1 MSNRFYPKGAEKL
14 LSAQINFSTDT
25 IKVALVTNAYT
36 FSAAHEFLSQITTVG
51 TAQTLEGKTV
61 TGGVLD
67 GDDVAFGAMAAGA
80 ICKAVALYKDTGN
93 AATSPL
99 LCYLDDISGFPFST
113 NGGELSIQWSDG
125 PSKILSLV

>member
-36 FSAAHEFLSQITTVG
+36 FSAAHEFLNQITTVG
-51 TAQTLEGKTV
+51 TAQTLAGKTV

-67 GDDVAFGAMAAGA
+67 GDDAAFGAIASGST
-80 ICKAVALYKDTGN
+80 VQALAFYKDTGN
-93 AATSPL
+93 PSTSPL
-99 LCYLDDISGFPFST
+99 LFYLDEVTGFPFAT
-113 NGGELSIQWSDG
+113 NGATVSIPWSDG
-125 PSKILSLV
+125 AAKILSLV